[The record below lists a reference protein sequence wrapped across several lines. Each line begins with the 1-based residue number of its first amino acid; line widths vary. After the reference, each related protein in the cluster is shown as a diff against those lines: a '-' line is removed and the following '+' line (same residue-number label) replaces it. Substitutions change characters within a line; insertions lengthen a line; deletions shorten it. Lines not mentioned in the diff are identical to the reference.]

1 MLGEII
7 AVTLILSM
15 FLGAIWL
22 VIAINKIFN
31 VSLCDTCVKC
41 FDEEE
46 CPYIGR
52 NYIII
57 NDCPYYEG

>member
-7 AVTLILSM
+7 AVALILSM
-15 FLGAIWL
+15 FLGASWL
-22 VIAINKIFN
+22 FITISKIF
-31 VSLCDTCVKC
+31 DTSICYSCQKTT
-41 FDEEE
+41 EE

-57 NDCPYYEG
+57 NDCPYYEA